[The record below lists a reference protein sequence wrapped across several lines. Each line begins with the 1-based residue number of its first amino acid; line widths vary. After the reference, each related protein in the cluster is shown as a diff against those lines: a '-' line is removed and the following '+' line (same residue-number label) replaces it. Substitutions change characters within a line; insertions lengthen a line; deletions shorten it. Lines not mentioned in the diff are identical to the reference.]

1 MLKELNTN
9 KLIVELQKVL
19 ILVLMEHAQRVRLLS
34 VRLPSPVCLNP
45 CFNGTCSKR
54 VIFVRP
60 YVITC
65 YIVNFT
71 LINVFVLIKCTCF
84 YVEESAK
91 VTNLSDIG
99 KVRSEKMMSSCFVE
113 VQHFKELKTA
123 GEAL

>member
-1 MLKELNTN
+1 M
-9 KLIVELQKVL
+9 
-19 ILVLMEHAQRVRLLS
+19 
-34 VRLPSPVCLNP
+34 
-45 CFNGTCSKR
+45 
-54 VIFVRP
+54 
-60 YVITC
+60 
-65 YIVNFT
+65 
-71 LINVFVLIKCTCF
+71 FVLIKCTCF